1 MEIKTTRKEIE
12 RMSKNIYH
20 VYDRQSSYSVQE
32 HSYYNCG
39 VYGLNWRGSFFGND
53 FIIFEYNRN
62 LPKNSKP
69 MTYAQYK
76 EYIES
81 RGFK

>member
-1 MEIKTTRKEIE
+1 MEMKITRKEIE

-20 VYDRQSSYSVQE
+20 LCDKQLSYSVQKDNF
-32 HSYYNCG
+32 YNCG
-39 VYGLNWRGSFFGND
+39 IYGLNWKGTFFGRD

-81 RGFK
+81 RGF